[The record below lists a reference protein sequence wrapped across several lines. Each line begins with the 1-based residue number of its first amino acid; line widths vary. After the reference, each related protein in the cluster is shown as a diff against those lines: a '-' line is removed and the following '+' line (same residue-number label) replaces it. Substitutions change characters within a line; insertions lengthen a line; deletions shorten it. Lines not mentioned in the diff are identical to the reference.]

1 MEHNNRARTIVHL
14 EVEEFQSTSQQPHSY
29 FPSPMD
35 ASNRGPSATLP
46 TSSPPLAPRDFPT
59 FAPTSPTYSP
69 ASPNWMSP
77 SNTPLPR
84 SLVCTCNSPPLP
96 MSPVY
101 TPSSPNW
108 VPTSPAGPSASPIG
122 PPQSPEHMP
131 GGASPVYYPTSPGPV
146 PPSPPYVPRSPTP
159 EDMRGGV
166 SPVYYPLSPGPF
178 GLSPEYI
185 PRGASPIY
193 YPTSPGPVPPSPPYV
208 PRSPTPEDMRGGV
221 SPVYYPTS
229 PGPGPP
235 SPAYVPQPPVWA
247 STGFAATFGAT
258 SPPPARSSPTYSP
271 ESPSSP
277 GNYGPFAFAPSQ
289 PYVPQSPQWSP
300 TSPGPVPPSPSHVP
314 LSPESAFTSSP
325 FGRFVYN
332 RAWSIVP
339 EDEEQRERGRRE
351 TSTEPFPGLPE
362 SEWTEDA
369 QRDAEQD
376 AQVQELAA
384 VVHSQE
390 PEEDEL
396 PDCQYYEKLYQ
407 REEGNTERVS
417 EGDVRDKQVQQPAPA
432 ASEEDLPDYEYYEQL
447 DQETEAEAEMQL
459 VAQHSV
465 GDPYPAIAAINR
477 MPSSSSELSNV
488 SMTYDTKE
496 EPTNWLSRSS
506 FCSSSTLD
514 RPYCRVSQRLIGR
527 IGRVRVQK
535 RLDRMMWNKLMRKKT
550 TGMIELCEKYLPA
563 EVLERLKMDY

>member
-1 MEHNNRARTIVHL
+1 MEHNNRACTIVHL
-14 EVEEFQSTSQQPHSY
+14 DVEEFQSTSQQPHSY

-46 TSSPPLAPRDFPT
+46 TSSPPLAPRHFPT

-69 ASPNWMSP
+69 ASPNWMLP
-77 SNTPLPR
+77 SDTPLPR

-131 GGASPVYYPTSPGPV
+131 EGASPVYYPTSPRPM

-159 EDMRGGV
+159 EDMRGG
-166 SPVYYPLSPGPF
+166 
-178 GLSPEYI
+178 
-185 PRGASPIY
+185 A
-193 YPTSPGPVPPSPPYV
+193 
-208 PRSPTPEDMRGGV
+208 

-229 PGPGPP
+229 PGPCPS
-235 SPAYVPQPPVWA
+235 SPAYVPQSPEWAPRSPSPTNHHQTLSAPVVPSASYVLQPPVWA
-247 STGFAATFGAT
+247 STGFAATFGVT
-258 SPPPARSSPTYSP
+258 SPPPAPSSPTYSP

-277 GNYGPFAFAPSQ
+277 GNYGPFAFAPSP

-300 TSPGPVPPSPSHVP
+300 TSPGPVPPSPSYVP
-314 LSPESAFTSSP
+314 LSPESACTSSP
-325 FGRFVYN
+325 LGRFVYN

-351 TSTEPFPGLPE
+351 T
-362 SEWTEDA
+362 
-369 QRDAEQD
+369 DAEQD

-396 PDCQYYEKLYQ
+396 PDCQYYEKLDR

-417 EGDVRDKQVQQPAPA
+417 EGDVRDQQVQQPAPA

-459 VAQHSV
+459 DAQHSV

-477 MPSSSSELSNV
+477 MPSSSSKLSNV

-496 EPTNWLSRSS
+496 EPTNWLFRPS

-514 RPYCRVSQRLIGR
+514 RPYCRVSQRPIGLV
-527 IGRVRVQK
+527 GRVRVQK

-550 TGMIELCEKYLPA
+550 TGMIEHCEKYPS
-563 EVLERLKMDY
+563 